1 MSDCFITTFI
11 IAYMEMKFPI
21 IHHTHTSS
29 PPKVCKNTYSVINNA
44 SLLFTYSRRF
54 FLIFLQKQNCGKIC
68 IKIQKG
74 VILIVKK
81 GLISGMLFLLIV
93 LIITYFIG
101 EWKYVYYVCGGA
113 ASINIFLALAYFLDS
128 LILGNKGTMSSRR
141 KKCKIGRVE
150 ESKRFI
156 SIAIPN
162 ILAVLVYLVV

>member
-1 MSDCFITTFI
+1 M
-11 IAYMEMKFPI
+11 
-21 IHHTHTSS
+21 
-29 PPKVCKNTYSVINNA
+29 
-44 SLLFTYSRRF
+44 
-54 FLIFLQKQNCGKIC
+54 LI
-68 IKIQKG
+68 
-74 VILIVKK
+74 
-81 GLISGMLFLLIV
+81 LLIV
-93 LIITYFIG
+93 LITTYFIG

-141 KKCKIGRVE
+141 KKRKIGRVE